1 MNRKNI
7 GLVYKKEIQ
16 GAIRDRRTLISMVVI
31 PLIFYPLLFLG
42 IGYFSLM
49 GQNNSETIPS
59 AISIIGAE
67 NSPELIEILKKDKNI
82 SIVQTGD
89 DSNSDDESMRDNI
102 YLTIDIPETIEADYT
117 RNTVN
122 SKAILQ
128 LINIHYDS
136 TAQHSL
142 VAKKRISAL
151 MDTYRRNIIEER
163 LNKIGLNND
172 FLEPFQEQWMDIA
185 PPEKKIGFMLGSI
198 LPYLII
204 ILIFIGAMNSA
215 VDITAGEK
223 ERGTLA
229 TLLVSQ
235 LSRLEIV
242 LGKYFSV
249 MTISAISM
257 FLGLIGLSIAFLVPA
272 YMLGE
277 ISIINV
283 HFSFPLFLFFF
294 LILAPLVG
302 FASAILI
309 LIGIFARNTKEAS
322 TYTTPIYMGAI
333 FLGMLSLSQGIELSQ
348 PLFFIPILNNS
359 FVFKELLMGT
369 VNWAHI
375 SATLISNIGIAL
387 LALLVAAKLFNKENV
402 IFRS

>member
-16 GAIRDRRTLISMVVI
+16 GAIRDRRTLISMVVV

-49 GQNNSETIPS
+49 GQKNSETIPS
-59 AISIIGAE
+59 TISIIGAK
-67 NSPELIEILKKDKNI
+67 NSPELVEIFEKENNI
-82 SIVQTGD
+82 TVIQSENNSND
-89 DSNSDDESMRDNI
+89 DLMGENI
-102 YLTIDIPETIEADYT
+102 HLTIDIPEAIEIDY
-117 RNTVN
+117 RGNN
-122 SKAILQ
+122 SVLASPI
-128 LINIHYDS
+128 IMHYDS
-136 TAQHSL
+136 TAQSSL
-142 VAKKRISAL
+142 VAKKRVTAL
-151 MDTYRRNIIEER
+151 IDTYRRNIIEER

-333 FLGMLSLSQGIELSQ
+333 FLGMLSLSQGIELSR

-387 LALLVAAKLFNKENV
+387 LALFAAANLFNKENV

>member
-16 GAIRDRRTLISMVVI
+16 GAIRDRRTLISMVVV

-49 GQNNSETIPS
+49 GQKNSETIPS
-59 AISIIGAE
+59 TISIIGAK
-67 NSPELIEILKKDKNI
+67 NSPELVEIFEKENNI
-82 SIVQTGD
+82 TVIQSENNSND
-89 DSNSDDESMRDNI
+89 DMMGENI
-102 YLTIDIPETIEADYT
+102 HLTIDIPEAIEIDY
-117 RNTVN
+117 RGNN
-122 SKAILQ
+122 SVLASPI
-128 LINIHYDS
+128 IMHYDS
-136 TAQHSL
+136 TAQSSL
-142 VAKKRISAL
+142 VAKKRVTAL
-151 MDTYRRNIIEER
+151 IDTYRRNIIEER

-185 PPEKKIGFMLGSI
+185 PQEKKIGFMLGSI

-235 LSRLEIV
+235 LNRLEIV

-333 FLGMLSLSQGIELSQ
+333 FLGMLSLSQGIELSR

-387 LALLVAAKLFNKENV
+387 LALFAAAKLFNKENV

>member
-16 GAIRDRRTLISMVVI
+16 GAVRDRRTLISMVVV
-31 PLIFYPLLFLG
+31 PLIFYPILFLG
-42 IGYFSLM
+42 IGYFSLI
-49 GQNNSETIPS
+49 GQKNSETLPS
-59 AISIIGAE
+59 TISIIGVS
-67 NSPELIEILKKDKNI
+67 NSPELVEILEKENHITVIQSENNSNDGLMGENI
-82 SIVQTGD
+82 H
-89 DSNSDDESMRDNI
+89 
-102 YLTIDIPETIEADYT
+102 LTIDIPETIEKDY
-117 RNTVN
+117 RGNNRVLP
-122 SKAILQ
+122 SSI
-128 LINIHYDS
+128 IIHFDS
-136 TAQHSL
+136 TVQGSL
-142 VAKKRISAL
+142 VAKKRVTELIDA
-151 MDTYRRNIIEER
+151 YRKNIIESR
-163 LNKIGLNND
+163 LNKLGLNNN
-172 FLEPFQEQWMDIA
+172 FLEPFQEQWLDIA
-185 PPEKKIGFMLGSI
+185 PQEKKIGFMLGSI
-198 LPYLII
+198 LPYLIT

-235 LSRLEIV
+235 LNRLEIV

-272 YMLGE
+272 YLLGE
-277 ISIINV
+277 VSFINV

-309 LIGIFARNTKEAS
+309 LIGIFARNSREAS
-322 TYTTPIYMGAI
+322 SYTTPIYMGAI
-333 FLGMLSLSQGIELSQ
+333 FLGMISLSQGIELSQ

-375 SATLISNIGIAL
+375 SATLFSNISIAL
-387 LALLVAAKLFNKENV
+387 LALLTAAKLFNKENI

>member
-16 GAIRDRRTLISMVVI
+16 GAIRDRRTLISMVVV

-49 GQNNSETIPS
+49 GQKNSETIPS
-59 AISIIGAE
+59 TISIIGAK
-67 NSPELIEILKKDKNI
+67 NSPELVEIFEKENNI
-82 SIVQTGD
+82 TVIQSENNSND
-89 DSNSDDESMRDNI
+89 DMMGENI
-102 YLTIDIPETIEADYT
+102 HLTIDIPEAIEIDY
-117 RNTVN
+117 RGNN
-122 SKAILQ
+122 SVLASPI
-128 LINIHYDS
+128 IMHYDS
-136 TAQHSL
+136 TAQSSL
-142 VAKKRISAL
+142 VAKKRVTAL
-151 MDTYRRNIIEER
+151 IDTYRRNIIEER

-185 PPEKKIGFMLGSI
+185 PQEKKIGFMLGSI

-235 LSRLEIV
+235 LNRLEIV

-283 HFSFPLFLFFF
+283 HFSFPLFSFFF

-333 FLGMLSLSQGIELSQ
+333 FLGMLSLSQGIELSR

-387 LALLVAAKLFNKENV
+387 LALFAAAKLFNKENV

>member
-16 GAIRDRRTLISMVVI
+16 GAIRDRRTLISMVVV

-49 GQNNSETIPS
+49 GQKNSETIPS
-59 AISIIGAE
+59 TISIIGAK
-67 NSPELIEILKKDKNI
+67 NSPELVEIFEKENNI
-82 SIVQTGD
+82 TVIQSENNSND
-89 DSNSDDESMRDNI
+89 DMMGENI
-102 YLTIDIPETIEADYT
+102 HLTIDIPEAIEIDY
-117 RNTVN
+117 RGNN
-122 SKAILQ
+122 SVLASPI
-128 LINIHYDS
+128 IMHYDS
-136 TAQHSL
+136 TAQSSL
-142 VAKKRISAL
+142 VAKKRVTAL
-151 MDTYRRNIIEER
+151 IDTYRRNIIEER

-185 PPEKKIGFMLGSI
+185 PQEKKIGFMLGSI

-272 YMLGE
+272 FMLGE

-333 FLGMLSLSQGIELSQ
+333 FLGMLSLSQGIELSR

-387 LALLVAAKLFNKENV
+387 LALLAAAKLFNKENV

>member
-16 GAIRDRRTLISMVVI
+16 GAIRDRRTLISMVVV

-49 GQNNSETIPS
+49 GQKNSETIPS
-59 AISIIGAE
+59 TISIIGAK
-67 NSPELIEILKKDKNI
+67 NSPELVEIFEKENNI
-82 SIVQTGD
+82 TVIQSENNSND
-89 DSNSDDESMRDNI
+89 DMMGENI
-102 YLTIDIPETIEADYT
+102 HLTIDIPEAIEIDY
-117 RNTVN
+117 RGNN
-122 SKAILQ
+122 SVLASPI
-128 LINIHYDS
+128 IMHYDS
-136 TAQHSL
+136 TAQSSL
-142 VAKKRISAL
+142 VAKKRVTAL
-151 MDTYRRNIIEER
+151 IDTYRRNIIEER

-185 PPEKKIGFMLGSI
+185 PQEKKIGFILGSI

-235 LSRLEIV
+235 LNRLEIV

-272 YMLGE
+272 FMLGE

-333 FLGMLSLSQGIELSQ
+333 FLGMLSLSQGIELSR

-387 LALLVAAKLFNKENV
+387 LALFAAAKLFNKENV

>member
-16 GAIRDRRTLISMVVI
+16 GAIRDRRTLISMVVV

-49 GQNNSETIPS
+49 GQKNSETIPS
-59 AISIIGAE
+59 TISIIGAK
-67 NSPELIEILKKDKNI
+67 NSPELVEIFEKENNI
-82 SIVQTGD
+82 TVIQSENNSND
-89 DSNSDDESMRDNI
+89 DMMGENI
-102 YLTIDIPETIEADYT
+102 HLTIDIPEAIEIDY
-117 RNTVN
+117 RGNN
-122 SKAILQ
+122 SVLASPI
-128 LINIHYDS
+128 IMHYDS

-142 VAKKRISAL
+142 VAKKRVTAL
-151 MDTYRRNIIEER
+151 IDTYRRNIIEER

-185 PPEKKIGFMLGSI
+185 PQEKKIGFMLGSI

-235 LSRLEIV
+235 LNRLEIV

-257 FLGLIGLSIAFLVPA
+257 FLGLIGLSIAFIVPA

-283 HFSFPLFLFFF
+283 HFSFPLFFFFF

-333 FLGMLSLSQGIELSQ
+333 FLGMLSLSQGIELSR

-387 LALLVAAKLFNKENV
+387 LALFAAAKLFNKENV

>member
-16 GAIRDRRTLISMVVI
+16 GAIRDRRTLISMVVV

-49 GQNNSETIPS
+49 GQKNSETIPS
-59 AISIIGAE
+59 TISIIGAK
-67 NSPELIEILKKDKNI
+67 NSPELVEIFEKENNI
-82 SIVQTGD
+82 TVIQSENNSND
-89 DSNSDDESMRDNI
+89 DLMGENI
-102 YLTIDIPETIEADYT
+102 YLTIDIPEAIEIDYKG
-117 RNTVN
+117 NN
-122 SKAILQ
+122 SVLASPI
-128 LINIHYDS
+128 IMHYDS
-136 TAQHSL
+136 TAQSSL
-142 VAKKRISAL
+142 VAKKRVTAL
-151 MDTYRRNIIEER
+151 IDTYRRNIIEER

-185 PPEKKIGFMLGSI
+185 PQEKKIGFMLGSI

-277 ISIINV
+277 ISIVNV

-333 FLGMLSLSQGIELSQ
+333 FLGMLSLSQGIELSR

-387 LALLVAAKLFNKENV
+387 LALFVAAKLFNKENV

>member
-16 GAIRDRRTLISMVVI
+16 GAIRDRRTLISMVVV

-49 GQNNSETIPS
+49 GQKNSETIPS
-59 AISIIGAE
+59 TISIIGAK
-67 NSPELIEILKKDKNI
+67 NSPELVEIFEKENNI
-82 SIVQTGD
+82 TVIQSENNSND
-89 DSNSDDESMRDNI
+89 DLMGENI
-102 YLTIDIPETIEADYT
+102 YLTIDIPEAIEIDYKG
-117 RNTVN
+117 NN
-122 SKAILQ
+122 SVLASPI
-128 LINIHYDS
+128 IMHYDS
-136 TAQHSL
+136 TAQSSL
-142 VAKKRISAL
+142 VAKKRVTAL
-151 MDTYRRNIIEER
+151 IDTYRRNIIEER

-185 PPEKKIGFMLGSI
+185 PQEKKIGFMLGSI

-235 LSRLEIV
+235 LNRLEIV

-272 YMLGE
+272 FMLGE

-333 FLGMLSLSQGIELSQ
+333 FLGMLSLSQGIELSR

-387 LALLVAAKLFNKENV
+387 LALFAAAKLFNKENV

>member
-16 GAIRDRRTLISMVVI
+16 GAIRDRRTLISMVVV

-49 GQNNSETIPS
+49 GQKNSETIPS
-59 AISIIGAE
+59 TISIIGAK
-67 NSPELIEILKKDKNI
+67 NSPELVEIFEKENNI
-82 SIVQTGD
+82 TVIQSENNSND
-89 DSNSDDESMRDNI
+89 DMMGENI
-102 YLTIDIPETIEADYT
+102 HLTIDIPEAIEIDY
-117 RNTVN
+117 RGNN
-122 SKAILQ
+122 SVLASPI
-128 LINIHYDS
+128 IMHYDS
-136 TAQHSL
+136 TAQSSL
-142 VAKKRISAL
+142 VAKKRVTAL
-151 MDTYRRNIIEER
+151 IDTYRRNIIEER

-185 PPEKKIGFMLGSI
+185 PQEKKIGFILGSI

-272 YMLGE
+272 FMLGE

-333 FLGMLSLSQGIELSQ
+333 FLGMLSLSQGIELSR

-387 LALLVAAKLFNKENV
+387 LALFAAAKLFNKENV

>member
-16 GAIRDRRTLISMVVI
+16 GAIRDRRTLISMVVV

-49 GQNNSETIPS
+49 GQKNSETIPS
-59 AISIIGAE
+59 TIIIIGAK
-67 NSPELIEILKKDKNI
+67 NSPELVEIFEKENNI
-82 SIVQTGD
+82 TVIQSENNSND
-89 DSNSDDESMRDNI
+89 DLMGENI
-102 YLTIDIPETIEADYT
+102 HLTIDIPEAIEIDY
-117 RNTVN
+117 RGNN
-122 SKAILQ
+122 SVLASPI
-128 LINIHYDS
+128 IMHYDS
-136 TAQHSL
+136 TAQSSL
-142 VAKKRISAL
+142 VAKKRVTAL
-151 MDTYRRNIIEER
+151 INTYRRNIIEER

-185 PPEKKIGFMLGSI
+185 PQEKKIGFMLGSI

-235 LSRLEIV
+235 LNRLEIV

-333 FLGMLSLSQGIELSQ
+333 FLGMLSLSQGIELSR

-387 LALLVAAKLFNKENV
+387 LALFAAAKLFNKENV

>member
-128 LINIHYDS
+128 PINIHYDS

-198 LPYLII
+198 FTLSHYYTNIHRCYELSGGYYSWRKREGNFSHSIGQPAQPTGNCVREIFFCYDHFGNKYVFRANWAQYCLSCPGFYVGRDFHNKCSFFFS
-204 ILIFIGAMNSA
+204 LIFILFSYP
-215 VDITAGEK
+215 
-223 ERGTLA
+223 GTSGR
-229 TLLVSQ
+229 VCQ
-235 LSRLEIV
+235 C
-242 LGKYFSV
+242 
-249 MTISAISM
+249 
-257 FLGLIGLSIAFLVPA
+257 
-272 YMLGE
+272 
-277 ISIINV
+277 
-283 HFSFPLFLFFF
+283 H
-294 LILAPLVG
+294 
-302 FASAILI
+302 
-309 LIGIFARNTKEAS
+309 
-322 TYTTPIYMGAI
+322 TYPD
-333 FLGMLSLSQGIELSQ
+333 
-348 PLFFIPILNNS
+348 
-359 FVFKELLMGT
+359 
-369 VNWAHI
+369 W
-375 SATLISNIGIAL
+375 NICP
-387 LALLVAAKLFNKENV
+387 
-402 IFRS
+402 

>member
-16 GAIRDRRTLISMVVI
+16 GAIRDRRTLISMVVV

-49 GQNNSETIPS
+49 GQKNSETIPS
-59 AISIIGAE
+59 TISIIGAK
-67 NSPELIEILKKDKNI
+67 NSPELVEIFEKENNI
-82 SIVQTGD
+82 TVIQSENNSND
-89 DSNSDDESMRDNI
+89 DMMGENI
-102 YLTIDIPETIEADYT
+102 HLTIDIPEAIEIDY
-117 RNTVN
+117 RGNN
-122 SKAILQ
+122 SVLASPI
-128 LINIHYDS
+128 IMHYDS
-136 TAQHSL
+136 TAQSSL
-142 VAKKRISAL
+142 VAKKRVTAL
-151 MDTYRRNIIEER
+151 IDTYRRNIIEER

-185 PPEKKIGFMLGSI
+185 PQEKKIGFMLGSI

-272 YMLGE
+272 FMLGE

-333 FLGMLSLSQGIELSQ
+333 FLGMLSLSQGIELSR

-387 LALLVAAKLFNKENV
+387 LALFAAAKLFNKENV

>member
-16 GAIRDRRTLISMVVI
+16 GAIRDRRTLISMVVV

-49 GQNNSETIPS
+49 GQKNSETIPS
-59 AISIIGAE
+59 TISIIGAK
-67 NSPELIEILKKDKNI
+67 NSPELVEIFEKENNI
-82 SIVQTGD
+82 TVIQSENNSND
-89 DSNSDDESMRDNI
+89 DMMGENI
-102 YLTIDIPETIEADYT
+102 HLTIDIPEAIEIDY
-117 RNTVN
+117 RGNN
-122 SKAILQ
+122 SVLASPI
-128 LINIHYDS
+128 IMHYDS
-136 TAQHSL
+136 TAQSSL
-142 VAKKRISAL
+142 VAKKRVTAL
-151 MDTYRRNIIEER
+151 IDTYRRNIIEER

-185 PPEKKIGFMLGSI
+185 PQEKKIGFILGSI

-333 FLGMLSLSQGIELSQ
+333 FLGMLSLSQGIELSR

-387 LALLVAAKLFNKENV
+387 LALFAAAKLFNKENV

>member
-16 GAIRDRRTLISMVVI
+16 GAIRDRRTLISMVVV

-49 GQNNSETIPS
+49 GQKNSETIPS
-59 AISIIGAE
+59 TISIIGAK
-67 NSPELIEILKKDKNI
+67 NSPELVEIFEKENNI
-82 SIVQTGD
+82 TVIQSENNSND
-89 DSNSDDESMRDNI
+89 DMMGENI
-102 YLTIDIPETIEADYT
+102 HLTIDIPEAIEIDYKG
-117 RNTVN
+117 NN
-122 SKAILQ
+122 SVFASPI
-128 LINIHYDS
+128 IMHYDS

-142 VAKKRISAL
+142 VAKKRVTAL
-151 MDTYRRNIIEER
+151 IDTYRRNIIKER

-185 PPEKKIGFMLGSI
+185 PQEKNIGFMLGSI

-235 LSRLEIV
+235 LNRLEIV

-333 FLGMLSLSQGIELSQ
+333 FLGMLSLSQGIELSR

-387 LALLVAAKLFNKENV
+387 LALFAAAKLFNKENV

>member
-16 GAIRDRRTLISMVVI
+16 GAIRDRRTLISMVVV

-49 GQNNSETIPS
+49 GQKNSETIPS
-59 AISIIGAE
+59 TISIIGAK
-67 NSPELIEILKKDKNI
+67 NSPELVEIFEKENNI
-82 SIVQTGD
+82 TVIQSENNSND
-89 DSNSDDESMRDNI
+89 DMMGENI
-102 YLTIDIPETIEADYT
+102 HLTIDIPEAIEIDY
-117 RNTVN
+117 RGNN
-122 SKAILQ
+122 SVLASPI
-128 LINIHYDS
+128 IMHYDS
-136 TAQHSL
+136 TAQSSL
-142 VAKKRISAL
+142 VAKKRVTAL
-151 MDTYRRNIIEER
+151 IDTYRRNIIEER

-185 PPEKKIGFMLGSI
+185 PQEKKIGFMLGSI

-235 LSRLEIV
+235 LNRLEIV

-272 YMLGE
+272 FMLGE

-333 FLGMLSLSQGIELSQ
+333 FLGMLSLSQGIELSR

-387 LALLVAAKLFNKENV
+387 LALFAAAKLFNKENV

>member
-16 GAIRDRRTLISMVVI
+16 GAIRDRRTLISMVVV

-49 GQNNSETIPS
+49 GHKNSETIPS
-59 AISIIGAE
+59 TISIIGAK
-67 NSPELIEILKKDKNI
+67 NSPELVEIFEKENNI
-82 SIVQTGD
+82 TVIQSENNSND
-89 DSNSDDESMRDNI
+89 DMMGENI
-102 YLTIDIPETIEADYT
+102 HLTIDIPEAIEIDY
-117 RNTVN
+117 RGNN
-122 SKAILQ
+122 SVLASPI
-128 LINIHYDS
+128 IMHYDS
-136 TAQHSL
+136 TAQSSL
-142 VAKKRISAL
+142 VAKKRVTAL
-151 MDTYRRNIIEER
+151 IDTYRRNIIEER

-185 PPEKKIGFMLGSI
+185 PQEKKIGFILGSI

-235 LSRLEIV
+235 LNRLEIV

-333 FLGMLSLSQGIELSQ
+333 FLGMLSLSQGIELSR

-387 LALLVAAKLFNKENV
+387 LALFTAAKLFNKENV